1 MGDLPWSGIL
11 SVVALL
17 GLLGAGWVIL
27 RSSAV
32 KAGRDAAE
40 STLHLVQE
48 NRDEW
53 RSKAERL
60 EVEVE
65 KANIKIGSLDKEVD
79 RLTAMVTRR
88 ADIETLG
95 QTITTQ
101 HEAILE
107 AVKDVKELVGG
118 RRGGDHSTG
127 TGGA

>member
-1 MGDLPWSGIL
+1 MTAVSWSGIL

-53 RSKAERL
+53 RSKSEGL
-60 EVEVE
+60 EVELE
-65 KANIKIGSLDKEVD
+65 KAKIQIESQGREIEQ
-79 RLTAMVTRR
+79 LTLMVTRR

-95 QTITTQ
+95 KTVTAQ

-107 AVKDVKELVGG
+107 AVKDVKRLVGG
-118 RRGGDHSTG
+118 RRDGDTHT
-127 TGGA
+127 